1 MLGSLPRVGRC
12 TGGEGTWARTE
23 QEPGLAA
30 NPVGARTLVCLVT
43 PD

>member
-12 TGGEGTWARTE
+12 TGGEGTSVRTE

-30 NPVGARTLVCLVT
+30 NSVGAALPVFE
-43 PD
+43 PWFA